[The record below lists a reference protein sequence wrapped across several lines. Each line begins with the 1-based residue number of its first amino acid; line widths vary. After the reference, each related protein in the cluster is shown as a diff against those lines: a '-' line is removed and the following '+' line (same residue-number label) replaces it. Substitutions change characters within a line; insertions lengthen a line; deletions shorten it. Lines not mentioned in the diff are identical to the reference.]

1 MSDVI
6 KRKGTKVKTLDACQ
20 NKVAKNV
27 ILAIDQ
33 EVKLSLAKNVS
44 SAIGNAGPG
53 AYCSRSGAINLP
65 TRKMSYTQMIS
76 FEKLNDEQN
85 SQKQLILN
93 QTDTDAK
100 LEIPLDDTVDQDL
113 QDRMAESIKAIE
125 KEDETKSKKLKLW
138 IFSFLMLLLVSI
150 VIGIIVPILIR
161 KRNSSNREKIDITA
175 NIEEC
180 QGSLDDNLT
189 TKYQVLR
196 NNISN
201 EFSDKTPII
210 DTPYSAVR
218 NSLCWLA
225 NIDGPQLKN
234 IESQTYKLIQN
245 FVLGVIYYSFLGVEN
260 DFTSNKLKDFYWMS
274 DLSECKW
281 NYVNCNENDE
291 IIALV
296 FSDLDLEGSLPSE
309 ISFLTH
315 LKTFRLY
322 DTPLEGNIPQEIGEM
337 SQLQSLEISGS
348 SLTGSI
354 PDNISNLLNL
364 KVLEFGST
372 DLSGTVPSINKLTQL
387 TDLHVS
393 RNYFLDIPFDAF
405 SSCTNLEMLHITNT
419 ESSYYLPSFLT
430 SFPKLKKLELHVGD
444 LSGTIPSEVGF
455 LTELTE
461 LQIQY
466 LSQEDSTIPT
476 ELGNLSKLKFI
487 RLLGAYR
494 GTIPS
499 EFGNLQNLSHLYL
512 ESPNLSD
519 RISSELVRLTK
530 LEALTLFTTS
540 GIHKFSKPEEIR
552 SFLLGR

>member
-1 MSDVI
+1 
-6 KRKGTKVKTLDACQ
+6 
-20 NKVAKNV
+20 
-27 ILAIDQ
+27 
-33 EVKLSLAKNVS
+33 
-44 SAIGNAGPG
+44 
-53 AYCSRSGAINLP
+53 
-65 TRKMSYTQMIS
+65 MSYTQMIS

-93 QTDTDAK
+93 RTDTDAK

-125 KEDETKSKKLKLW
+125 KEDKTKPKKLKLW

-281 NYVNCNENDE
+281 NYVNCTENDEIIALTFSNLNLKGTIPREISFLTHLETFHLDDNSLEGNIPHEIGVENDFTSNKLKDFYWMSDLSECKWNYVNCNENDE

-364 KVLEFGST
+364 KLLELGNT
-372 DLSGTVPSINKLTQL
+372 DLSGTVPAS
-387 TDLHVS
+387 
-393 RNYFLDIPFDAF
+393 
-405 SSCTNLEMLHITNT
+405 TNLHN
-419 ESSYYLPSFLT
+419 
-430 SFPKLKKLELHVGD
+430 
-444 LSGTIPSEVGF
+444 
-455 LTELTE
+455 
-461 LQIQY
+461 
-466 LSQEDSTIPT
+466 
-476 ELGNLSKLKFI
+476 
-487 RLLGAYR
+487 
-494 GTIPS
+494 
-499 EFGNLQNLSHLYL
+499 
-512 ESPNLSD
+512 
-519 RISSELVRLTK
+519 
-530 LEALTLFTTS
+530 
-540 GIHKFSKPEEIR
+540 
-552 SFLLGR
+552 